1 MTLYK
6 EEKTASLIKDIA
18 ADFIQRESNKI
29 SLITVTRVVL
39 SNKGKNA
46 QILFTVYPQNREGEA
61 IEFAARIAGEFR
73 EYVKSRARMRVIP
86 FFRFEIDRGE
96 KNRQRL
102 DRLGNKSEV

>member
-1 MTLYK
+1 MLYK

-18 ADFIQRESNKI
+18 ADFIQRESNKT

-46 QILFTVYPQNREGEA
+46 QILFTVYPQNRESQA
-61 IEFAARIAGEFR
+61 VEFTARKASEFR
-73 EYVKSRARMRVIP
+73 EYVKSRTQMRVIP
-86 FFRFEIDRGE
+86 FFRFEIDNGE

-102 DRLGNKSEV
+102 DTLTNKSEV